1 MEQAILGK
9 DGYALNDGE
18 IIVHNY
24 DGETREYI
32 STSTE
37 YLAVGVGILA
47 CSCLDAPGTHKAGY
61 AICRSVD
68 LNSWEY
74 VPDHRGEVVYSTE
87 TGDTKEITVP
97 GDYPEN
103 TTTIA
108 PLTPYDKWDGEKW
121 VTDTEA
127 QHSAAV
133 EAAEAQR
140 QSLID
145 AAMASISLIQLKLQ
159 ARRKL
164 TQPEN
169 TRLNAV
175 LDYIDAVTATDTSTA
190 PDVIWPELPEA

>member
-1 MEQAILGK
+1 M
-9 DGYALNDGE
+9 
-18 IIVHNY
+18 
-24 DGETREYI
+24 
-32 STSTE
+32 
-37 YLAVGVGILA
+37 
-47 CSCLDAPGTHKAGY
+47 KAY
-61 AICRSVD
+61 WDS
-68 LNSWEY
+68 L
-74 VPDHRGEVVYSTE
+74 
-87 TGDTKEITVP
+87 TKEQQGELAGKVGSTPGYLRLVFNGYKKASFVLAKKLEQCTSGAITKSDLRP
-97 GDYPEN
+97 D
-103 TTTIA
+103 IA

-140 QSLID
+140 QYLID

-159 ARRKL
+159 AGRKL
-164 TQPEN
+164 TQTET